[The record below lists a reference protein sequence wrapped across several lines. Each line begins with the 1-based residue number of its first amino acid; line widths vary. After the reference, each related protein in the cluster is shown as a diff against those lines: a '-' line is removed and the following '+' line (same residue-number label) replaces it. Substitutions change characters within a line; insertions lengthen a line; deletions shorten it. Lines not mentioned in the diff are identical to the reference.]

1 MTTYFLEAIYDTSLP
16 LLAAG
21 AMAFLT
27 YQLIVLTLG
36 FLIRRGRNQALTEF
50 TERDDQTPEARL
62 GTENYQIQSAFRAL
76 GIDARDREGQY
87 LAASYILLG
96 LLVMLPLVSLGLPL
110 PLALLGGGGVG
121 YFAIRG
127 FIRSR
132 WEKTRLAIEQDIPT
146 LMRNLSG
153 VLQAERNIT
162 RAIANANDALDP
174 EKPLHGWIDYFLH
187 EIQAYGLPAMD
198 RLQSEANE
206 ISSSLGVVIFE
217 IARMAQTGGE
227 GYAQAFRMAADNLAQ
242 ILDVRAEAAATA
254 TNAFSMARV
263 IIAVS
268 VVIFYILSSSPMG
281 RSLLLGTSGMQ
292 LVMVAAVGWGVY
304 GWIVI
309 RDMVQEATQ

>member
-1 MTTYFLEAIYDTSLP
+1 MMSHFLDAIYDTSLP
-16 LLAAG
+16 LLAAL
-21 AMAFLT
+21 ALSYLA
-27 YQLIVLTLG
+27 YQVIHWTLG
-36 FLIRRGRNQALTEF
+36 FLVQRGRSQALVDF
-50 TERDDQTPEARL
+50 TKRDDAVPEARL

-76 GIDARDREGQY
+76 GIDARDREQRY
-87 LAASYILLG
+87 LSLSYALVGILA
-96 LLVMLPLVSLGLPL
+96 MLPLLGLGLPL
-110 PLALLGGGGVG
+110 PLALLGGGLVG
-121 YFAIRG
+121 YLAMRG
-127 FIRSR
+127 FIHSR
-132 WEKTRLAIEQDIPT
+132 WEKTRLAIEKDIPT

-153 VLQAERNIT
+153 VLQTEHNVI

-174 EKPLHGWIDYFLH
+174 EKPLHGWIKYLLH
-187 EIQAYGLPAMD
+187 EIHAYGFPAMD
-198 RLQSEANE
+198 RLQNEANE

-217 IARMAQTGGE
+217 IARMVQTGGE

-254 TNAFSMARV
+254 SNAFSMARV
-263 IIAVS
+263 IIAVA

-281 RSLLLGTSGMQ
+281 RSLLLGTQSMQ

>member
-1 MTTYFLEAIYDTSLP
+1 MSHFLDAIYDTSLP
-16 LLAAG
+16 LLAAL
-21 AMAFLT
+21 ALSYLA
-27 YQLIVLTLG
+27 YQVIHWTFG
-36 FLIRRGRNQALTEF
+36 FFVRRGRSQALVDF
-50 TERDDQTPEARL
+50 TKRDDAVPEARL

-76 GIDARDREGQY
+76 GIDAREREQRY
-87 LAASYILLG
+87 LSLSYTLVGILA
-96 LLVMLPLVSLGLPL
+96 MLPLQGLGLHL
-110 PLALLGGGGVG
+110 PLALLGGGLVG
-121 YFAIRG
+121 YLAMRG
-127 FIRSR
+127 FIHSR
-132 WEKTRLAIEQDIPT
+132 WEKTRLAIEKDIPT

-153 VLQAERNIT
+153 VLQTERNVI

-174 EKPLHGWIDYFLH
+174 EKPLHGWIKYLLH
-187 EIQAYGLPAMD
+187 EIHAYGLPAMD
-198 RLQSEANE
+198 RLQNEANE

-217 IARMAQTGGE
+217 IARMVQTGGE

-254 TNAFSMARV
+254 SNAFSMARV
-263 IIAVS
+263 IIAVA

-281 RSLLLGTSGMQ
+281 RSLLLGTQSMQ